1 MTPSYQRQLKWLR
14 LSEKSKNY
22 FALYFVSH
30 FLTNVAMIT
39 KMIQKCYFRH
49 SMKLKKLMMN
59 FEKQYTFGGKDTF
72 ILQVNL

>member
-1 MTPSYQRQLKWLR
+1 
-14 LSEKSKNY
+14 
-22 FALYFVSH
+22 
-30 FLTNVAMIT
+30 MIT

-49 SMKLKKLMMN
+49 SMKLNMQKKKKKLMMN